1 MISYING
8 VLAETDTDAA
18 VVDVNGVGYEVY
30 ASQTTLDRMPSV
42 GSPVKLYTYM
52 SVREDAMTL
61 FGFLSK
67 DELQFFKMLIGV
79 SGIGPKGALSILSV
93 MSPDDLRFAILSAD
107 AKAISRAPGIG
118 KKTAERMVL
127 ELHDKISPEDIT
139 HGVTDGVV
147 SVGTLDALSSES
159 AGAEQEAVA
168 ALVALGY
175 SSTDAIRAVR
185 KVLGAAGEDAKEL
198 TTEDVLRLA
207 LKEII

>member
-1 MISYING
+1 
-8 VLAETDTDAA
+8 
-18 VVDVNGVGYEVY
+18 
-30 ASQTTLDRMPSV
+30 
-42 GSPVKLYTYM
+42 
-52 SVREDAMTL
+52 MTL
-61 FGFLSK
+61 YGFLSK

-107 AKAISRAPGIG
+107 AKAIARAPGIG
-118 KKTAERMVL
+118 KKTAERMVID
-127 ELHDKISPEDIT
+127 LHDKISPEDIT

-147 SVGTLDALSSES
+147 SVGTLDALSAES

-185 KVLGAAGEDAKEL
+185 KVFGAAGEDAASL
-198 TTEDVLRLA
+198 TTEEVLKLA
-207 LKEII
+207 LKEIL